1 MAYVD
6 TDYYT
11 NTYKGQID
19 AGTIEP
25 YLERAS
31 GDIDILTFS
40 RINAIGW
47 DNLTS
52 FQQEKICTAVCE
64 QAEFRYNNSDI
75 FESPFSS
82 YSING
87 VSMTYGNASYYDTY
101 NGIPM
106 ANSTFGLLRL
116 TGLTAQMFYPPEVRA

>member
-1 MAYVD
+1 MAYAD

-11 NTYKGQID
+11 NTYG
-19 AGTIEP
+19 GTIAAETIKP
-25 YLERAS
+25 YLEKAS
-31 GDIDILTFS
+31 NDIDILTYS

-47 DNLTS
+47 DQLTE
-52 FQQEKICTAVCE
+52 FQQEKICTAICE

-75 FESPFSS
+75 FESPFNS

-87 VSMTYGNASYYDTY
+87 VSMTFGNAAYYDVY
-101 NGIPM
+101 SGIPM

-116 TGLTAQMFYPPEVRA
+116 TGLPTQMFYPPEVR